1 MDSIDS
7 HSSIMAVVFS
17 GTFGCQCGSHPSA
30 DPSWSRLWE
39 HPFAFQ
45 ETTFLAPSG
54 SFLGRRSSS
63 HGNKNT
69 FHAPRLDLRRRQSR
83 LSAPQGSAF
92 SAPRPTLACSQAA
105 LSALPPLARLRKL
118 VQQIKKASAYN
129 EAMGAELGILTP
141 TAAARDP
148 KPTKVHVEAG
158 ENSHVMIDCALRGW
172 DAVEIESQ
180 RGTGGW
186 ELLAVCLKRKYTDT
200 RPPLNA
206 GLPEVRSYRLRYRDG
221 DQPQEVYSDVVK
233 ATTKP

>member
-1 MDSIDS
+1 MTNDPWPASLALFIPWFDIFTTKLTIHGPTCGVPAARITQARSEYVWLAFANMDTDNAEAEWHERVNWRDIYFNGTDAQMLGSYPTNNSIS
-7 HSSIMAVVFS
+7 YPV
-17 GTFGCQCGSHPSA
+17 GS
-30 DPSWSRLWE
+30 
-39 HPFAFQ
+39 
-45 ETTFLAPSG
+45 
-54 SFLGRRSSS
+54 
-63 HGNKNT
+63 
-69 FHAPRLDLRRRQSR
+69 
-83 LSAPQGSAF
+83 
-92 SAPRPTLACSQAA
+92 
-105 LSALPPLARLRKL
+105 PPPAGVLARLRKL
-118 VQQIKKASAYN
+118 VQQIKKSSAYT

-158 ENSHVMIDCALRGW
+158 ENSHVMIDCPLRGW

-221 DQPQEVYSDVVK
+221 DQAQEVYSDVVK
-233 ATTKP
+233 VTTKP